1 MTLQIEKNFLNKIDF
16 LNTIRSNAR
25 NNHSS
30 IENDDPKFMKIREN
44 LKDVIF
50 FFLIFLIYQ
59 MVTKLDYNLRN
70 AGDMSNMNESY
81 LTNNNYNYRSP
92 QQMNDSKYNLSRFDE
107 NN

>member
-1 MTLQIEKNFLNKIDF
+1 
-16 LNTIRSNAR
+16 
-25 NNHSS
+25 
-30 IENDDPKFMKIREN
+30 
-44 LKDVIF
+44 
-50 FFLIFLIYQ
+50 